1 MYEERRAEALTTAQ
15 VEADEAVCGSFPRK
29 LAWEQ
34 LRRLRKRSYNGT
46 VEDAEKSNSAHV
58 AAAAS
63 TTWEHVPRLPQHV
76 HNLVRSGKGCPVV
89 RQQVSAGLIPGSPF
103 GSHGHVGWRK
113 QSHTE
118 MREWLRFTGGRPEPT
133 RKRQEPITDR
143 PQEATGA
150 TQGADEPPQ
159 TLDTVDVEDY
169 VESLRPATARGTDPP
184 QWLIRLAGNMQRG
197 DAFWA

>member
-15 VEADEAVCGSFPRK
+15 VEADETVCGSFPRK

-103 GSHGHVGWRK
+103 GSISCRLTALLAHCGSVGLSVQFDAR
-113 QSHTE
+113 S
-118 MREWLRFTGGRPEPT
+118 
-133 RKRQEPITDR
+133 ITDLMLQR
-143 PQEATGA
+143 FSSSGA
-150 TQGADEPPQ
+150 PTYG
-159 TLDTVDVEDY
+159 
-169 VESLRPATARGTDPP
+169 R
-184 QWLIRLAGNMQRG
+184 
-197 DAFWA
+197 